1 MAKQEQKKEREQ
13 GAARTQTADRQS
25 PSDRKYRVGI
35 IFSGGPAPAANSV
48 IGACVA
54 ALLGHGHECL
64 GFYHGYSNLQDYH
77 PVTGRLLPDKHYR
90 TFDETDL
97 EGYRNRQ
104 GIIIGT
110 ARSNPGKGIEG
121 LEDLKDSQK
130 TEKLRNVYSAL
141 VDLGIDALISIGGDD
156 TLRTANL
163 IVEYQK
169 NLGADHRHVNVIHL
183 PKTIDND
190 YPGIDFTFGFF
201 TAVDIMAKEA
211 LNLRAD
217 AQATSAYYI
226 VETMGRKA
234 GWLAYGTAIAG
245 EANMV
250 IGVEDLLC
258 DGLLNKEGYLDV
270 DRLAERM
277 LELIVTREKR
287 YDKDYGTVVLAEG
300 LAERLPPE
308 KMPEL
313 SCDDHGHVSLGNVD
327 LSKMLAAEVSA
338 RYKKL
343 CGRNK
348 KVTAVQLGYESRCAA
363 PHAFDVMLGSQLGV
377 GGFRAVVEGRDAHMV
392 STNGQFDITFVPF
405 GEIIAGENLR
415 ADVRFV
421 QSGSD
426 FHRLARFLE
435 TRVESGYSVGG
446 ACTGN

>member
-1 MAKQEQKKEREQ
+1 MAKSEQESSKGDKAE
-13 GAARTQTADRQS
+13 TLLSSVTDS
-25 PSDRKYRVGI
+25 PGKKYRVGM

-54 ALLGHGHECL
+54 ALLSHGHECL
-64 GFYHGYSNLQDYH
+64 GFYHGYSHLQEAK
-77 PVTGRLLPDKHYR
+77 PLLPDKHYHV
-90 TFDETDL
+90 FGEKDL

-110 ARSNPGKGIEG
+110 ARSNPGKAIENLAD
-121 LEDLKDSQK
+121 LEDEQK

-141 VDLGIDALISIGGDD
+141 VDLEIDTLISIGGDD

-163 IVEYQK
+163 VVEYQRR
-169 NLGADHRHVNVIHL
+169 LGAEHRHINVIHL

-226 VETMGRKA
+226 IESMGRKA

-250 IGVEDLLC
+250 IGVEDLKP
-258 DGLLNKEGYLDV
+258 LLDHLGYLSMDK
-270 DRLAERM
+270 LAKRVLDLM
-277 LELIVTREKR
+277 ITREKY

-300 LAERLPPE
+300 LAEKLPPE
-308 KMPEL
+308 SMPEL
-313 SCDDHGHVSLGNVD
+313 GRDEHGHISLGNVD
-327 LSKMLAAEVSA
+327 LAKRLAAEVAA
-338 RYKKL
+338 RYEQNFGQK
-343 CGRNK
+343 K

-377 GGFRAVVEGRDAHMV
+377 GGYRAVVEGRDAHMV

-405 GEIIAGENLR
+405 GNIIAGENLR
-415 ADVRFV
+415 ADVRFIET
-421 QSGSD
+421 GSD
-426 FHRLARFLE
+426 FHQLARFLE
-435 TRVESGYSVGG
+435 TRVELSSKF
-446 ACTGN
+446 

>member
-1 MAKQEQKKEREQ
+1 MTGQTKQKSNATAKPISSL
-13 GAARTQTADRQS
+13 AV
-25 PSDRKYRVGI
+25 PSVSSDKKYRVGM

-64 GFYHGYSNLQDYH
+64 GFYRGYSCLQDYH
-77 PVTGRLLPDKHYR
+77 PVDKRLLPGEHYR
-90 TFDETDL
+90 IFTEKDL

-110 ARSNPGKGIEG
+110 ARSNPGKEITC
-121 LEDLKDSQK
+121 LEDLKDAQK

-141 VDLGIDALISIGGDD
+141 VDLKIDALISIGGDD

-163 IVEYQK
+163 IVEYQRS
-169 NLGADHRHVNVIHL
+169 LGIDHQHVNVIHL

-217 AQATSAYYI
+217 AQATAAYYI
-226 VETMGRKA
+226 IETMGRKA

-250 IGVEDLLC
+250 VGVEDVGSENMKDK
-258 DGLLNKEGYLDV
+258 DGCLDIDKLV
-270 DRLAERM
+270 DRILNLM
-277 LELIVTREKR
+277 VTREK
-287 YDKDYGTVVLAEG
+287 YYNKDYGTVVLAEG
-300 LAERLPPE
+300 LAEKLPPE
-308 KMPEL
+308 KLPEL
-313 SCDDHGHVSLGNVD
+313 GRDDHGHISLGNVN
-327 LSKMLAAEVSA
+327 LGKMLAARITE
-338 RYKKL
+338 RYKQL
-343 CGRNK
+343 CGHNK
-348 KVTAVQLGYESRCAA
+348 KVTAVQLGYESRCGA

-405 GEIIAGENLR
+405 HKIITGENLR
-415 ADVRFV
+415 ADVRFIET
-421 QSGSD
+421 GSD
-426 FHRLARFLE
+426 FHQLARFLE
-435 TRVESGYSVGG
+435 TRVESGSF
-446 ACTGN
+446 ASDAT

>member
-1 MAKQEQKKEREQ
+1 METEDK
-13 GAARTQTADRQS
+13 
-25 PSDRKYRVGI
+25 KYRVGM

-54 ALLGHGHECL
+54 SLLGHGHECL
-64 GFYHGYSNLQDYH
+64 GFYHGYSNLQEYH
-77 PVTGRLLPDKHYR
+77 PVAKRLLPEKHYHI
-90 TFDETDL
+90 FDEKDL

-110 ARSNPGKGIEG
+110 ARSNPGKEIQS
-121 LEDLKDSQK
+121 LADLQDTQK
-130 TEKLRNVYSAL
+130 AEKLRNIYTAL
-141 VDLGIDALISIGGDD
+141 VDLKIDALISIGGDD

-169 NLGADHRHVNVIHL
+169 QLEPGHSHVNVIHL

-226 VETMGRKA
+226 IETMGRKA
-234 GWLAYGTAIAG
+234 GWLAYGTSIAG

-250 IGVEDLLC
+250 IGVEDVASFL
-258 DGLLNKEGYLDV
+258 DSDGYLSIDK
-270 DRLAERM
+270 LANRV
-277 LELIVTREKR
+277 LDLIITREKE
-287 YDKDYGTVVLAEG
+287 YNKNYGTVVLAEG
-300 LAERLPPE
+300 LAEKLSLE
-308 KMPEL
+308 NMPILGHDE
-313 SCDDHGHVSLGNVD
+313 HGHISLGNID
-327 LSKMLAAEVSA
+327 LGKMLAAEVA
-338 RYKKL
+338 RRYQKQFGQK
-343 CGRNK
+343 K

-377 GGFRAVVEGRDAHMV
+377 GGYRAVVEGRDAHMV

-405 GEIIAGENLR
+405 QDIIASENLR
-415 ADVRFV
+415 ADVRFIE
-421 QSGSD
+421 QGSD
-426 FHRLARFLE
+426 FHQLARFLE
-435 TRVESGYSVGG
+435 TRVVS
-446 ACTGN
+446 AK